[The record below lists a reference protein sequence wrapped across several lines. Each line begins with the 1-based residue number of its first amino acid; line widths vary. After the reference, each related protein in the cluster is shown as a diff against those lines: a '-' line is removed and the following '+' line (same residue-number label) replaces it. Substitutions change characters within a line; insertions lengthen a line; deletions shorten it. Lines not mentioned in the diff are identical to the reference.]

1 MEPFYSTN
9 SLAAKKHEVKL
20 HVIMWKTRLSF
31 KKMVKVD
38 ISDDAFYFKTKKK
51 LDNFFGHLY
60 VSIGRW
66 KEHR

>member
-51 LDNFFGHLY
+51 
-60 VSIGRW
+60 IR
-66 KEHR
+66 